1 MCKEGIV
8 DDLLKNIAE
17 RLQQL
22 RASREQHQ
30 QQLTAYQ
37 QAVQQLTAQIYAE
50 SGAIAEL
57 EELLKL
63 VEEEKE

>member
-1 MCKEGIV
+1 MDNLRGE
-8 DDLLKNIAE
+8 IAE

-30 QQLTAYQ
+30 QLAVEYQ

>member
-1 MCKEGIV
+1 MDNLRGEIT
-8 DDLLKNIAE
+8 E

-22 RASREQHQ
+22 KASREQHQ

-37 QAVQQLTAQIYAE
+37 QAIQQLTAQIYAE

-57 EELLKL
+57 EELLRP
-63 VEEEKE
+63 EKESENGEQD

>member
-1 MCKEGIV
+1 MDNLRGEIT
-8 DDLLKNIAE
+8 E

-22 RASREQHQ
+22 KASREQHQ
-30 QQLTAYQ
+30 QLLAQYRQAEAQLIAALQ
-37 QAVQQLTAQIYAE
+37 GE
-50 SGAIAEL
+50 GGAIAEL